1 MIARRSF
8 YADERV
14 QSEDEKSR
22 LDQLYPGLQ
31 KYSRFL
37 AQNKWE
43 ADDLVQE
50 AFLKALQ
57 YYRPSEIS
65 SALLNKIAYHHWID
79 IVRKRKHETIGV
91 LEDVLERGQASSP
104 DGLLDTVKL
113 LMSQLTPKQ
122 AVIFMLKEA
131 FGYQAREIAD
141 LLETTEMA
149 VKSSLH
155 RAKRRFE
162 KETPLQ
168 AVDSY
173 WSEEDRELLHDL
185 LYKSL
190 QAEDPA
196 ILIDCISKIPS
207 LAEVPKMAKQKHSDL
222 PLNLSNMAA

>member
-1 MIARRSF
+1 MIAGRSF

-22 LDQLYPGLQ
+22 LNQLYPGLQ

-65 SALLNKIAYHHWID
+65 SALLNKIAYHYWID
-79 IVRKRKHETIGV
+79 IVRKRKHEVIGV
-91 LEDVLERGQASSP
+91 LEDISERNHTSNPAE
-104 DGLLDTVKL
+104 LLDTVKL
-113 LMSQLTPKQ
+113 LMSHLTPKQ

-131 FGYQAREIAD
+131 FGYQAREIAG

-155 RAKRRFE
+155 RAKKRFE

-168 AVDSY
+168 AVNSY
-173 WSEEDRELLHDL
+173 WSEDDRELLHNL
-185 LYKSL
+185 FYKSL

-207 LAEVPKMAKQKHSDL
+207 LAEVPKLAKQKHSGL
-222 PLNLSNMAA
+222 PLNLSCMAA

>member
-1 MIARRSF
+1 MIARRSI
-8 YADERV
+8 YAHERV
-14 QSEDEKSR
+14 QPEDEKSR
-22 LDQLYPGLQ
+22 LNQLYPGIQ

-37 AQNKWE
+37 TQNKWE

-50 AFLKALQ
+50 AFLKAIQ
-57 YYRPSEIS
+57 YYHPSEIS

-91 LEDVLERGQASSP
+91 LEDVVERDHASNP
-104 DGLLDTVKL
+104 AGLLDTVKI
-113 LMSQLTPKQ
+113 LMNKLTPKQ

-141 LLETTEMA
+141 LMETTEMA

-155 RAKRRFE
+155 RAKKRFE

-185 LYKSL
+185 FYTSL

-196 ILIDCISKIPS
+196 VLIHYLSKIPS
-207 LAEVPKMAKQKHSDL
+207 LAEMPKLAKQKHSDL
-222 PLNLSNMAA
+222 SHNLSCMVA